1 MQLKKK
7 FILIPIIIIL
17 PILIGV
23 GFFSYLLIKNSIRV
37 AQDTKEKI
45 AVTMTDTVIGQYFQN
60 ITDATDLLAHSKL
73 FHTIGSNITSYV
85 ELSDPSGKVPMIPRS
100 PYEEEAL
107 KICQDFADSLRDAFT
122 VAIGAQ
128 ENGGFI
134 MYPTAPRKNGYDAR
148 ERGWYKAAIRTP
160 HKIVFSAPYA
170 TTAGELVITCGK
182 TVTDEQNVL
191 QGVVTIDASLKFIS
205 DFLHS
210 VLQTDT
216 STLMLVNGDGTII
229 AHSDNYEMIF
239 KNISDLAIEGLNDY
253 TKPRVFT
260 TKLNGTFSKMSLFT
274 STYTGMPLYYVM
286 ITPLTEY
293 RAQLVRIVVLTV
305 AALFAA
311 LLLSLPVTIGIV
323 SVSLKPL
330 NKLKTALKNI
340 SEQDGDLTVR
350 LTVTGHD
357 EITEVAQYFNQ
368 TIEKIGKAIQSVGE
382 NSIVMETVGNQL
394 AVNMAQTASAI
405 HQINA
410 NINGIKQQAIT
421 QANSVGKTAATIE
434 GIVYTIKQLNTD
446 IEAQAA
452 NVAESSE
459 SVEQMV
465 ANINAIGQTLAKTDA
480 AIRDLTTETTDGK
493 TTVVTSNTVTKK
505 IAEESGA
512 LLEASSVIQHI
523 ASQTNL
529 LAMNAAIEA
538 AHAGESGK
546 GFAVVADEIRKL
558 AEEAST
564 QGKAITDT
572 LKNLSGEIEMLS
584 SSSRTVEDKFNTIFE
599 LSTQV
604 RAMSARL
611 TEAMQEQEKGSKEVL
626 TAMKSINTVTSEVTV
641 SAQEMLEG
649 GQGAAA
655 EMRKLDELTRIIT
668 ESMNEMASGTTQI
681 NDAIQEINEIT
692 QKNKQSIENLA
703 KEVSKFKV

>member
-45 AVTMTDTVIGQYFQN
+45 AVTMTDT
-60 ITDATDLLAHSKL
+60 AHSKL

-134 MYPTAPRKNGYDAR
+134 MYPTAARKNGYDAR

-182 TVTDEQNVL
+182 TVTDEQNTL

-205 DFLHS
+205 DFLSS
-210 VLQTDT
+210 VLQEDS

-239 KNISDLAIEGLNDY
+239 KNISDIAIEGLNDY
-253 TKPRVFT
+253 TQPSVFT
-260 TKLNGTFSKMSLFT
+260 AKLDGVFSKVSSFT
-274 STYTGMPLYYVM
+274 SAYEGMPLYYVM
-286 ITPLTEY
+286 ITPLTVY
-293 RAQLVRIVVLTV
+293 QAQLVRIVILTAV
-305 AALFAA
+305 A
-311 LLLSLPVTIGIV
+311 LLVALILSLPVTIGIV

-350 LTVTGHD
+350 LTILGQN

-368 TIEKIGKAIQSVGE
+368 TIEKIDKAIRSVGE
-382 NSIVMETVGNQL
+382 NSIAMKTVGEQL
-394 AVNMAQTASAI
+394 AANTTQTAIAI
-405 HQINA
+405 HQITA
-410 NINGIKQQAIT
+410 NIDEIKQQAIT
-421 QANSVGKTAATIE
+421 QADSVGKTTATIE
-434 GIVYTIKQLNTD
+434 GIVHTITCLHTD

-452 NVAESSE
+452 NVAESS
-459 SVEQMV
+459 
-465 ANINAIGQTLAKTDA
+465 A
-480 AIRDLTTETTDGK
+480 
-493 TTVVTSNTVTKK
+493 
-505 IAEESGA
+505 
-512 LLEASSVIQHI
+512 
-523 ASQTNL
+523 
-529 LAMNAAIEA
+529 
-538 AHAGESGK
+538 
-546 GFAVVADEIRKL
+546 
-558 AEEAST
+558 
-564 QGKAITDT
+564 
-572 LKNLSGEIEMLS
+572 
-584 SSSRTVEDKFNTIFE
+584 
-599 LSTQV
+599 
-604 RAMSARL
+604 
-611 TEAMQEQEKGSKEVL
+611 
-626 TAMKSINTVTSEVTV
+626 
-641 SAQEMLEG
+641 
-649 GQGAAA
+649 
-655 EMRKLDELTRIIT
+655 
-668 ESMNEMASGTTQI
+668 
-681 NDAIQEINEIT
+681 
-692 QKNKQSIENLA
+692 
-703 KEVSKFKV
+703 